1 MLQLLGAASPIIG
14 ALFKTVDKAID
25 RKEEREQIK
34 SNIQQQVMAGEMKE
48 LSTAANIILAEAKSE
63 SWLARNWRPLLM
75 LIVVL
80 IIANNYLLVPYANA
94 FFGWGILLELPDTLW
109 TLLTIGVG
117 GYTVGRSAEKVAG
130 KLKKE
135 QLWDTELKENQS
147 QKNNMSLVANINR
160 RRRLGISRSKKNST
174 ISPKAYKAMQNNWK
188 DKKK

>member
-1 MLQLLGAASPIIG
+1 MLNILGAVTPIVS

-25 RKEEREQIK
+25 SKEDREKIK
-34 SNIQQQVMAGEMKE
+34 QTIQQQVLAGEMKE
-48 LSTAANIILAEAKSE
+48 LTTASNIILAEAKSE

-75 LIVVL
+75 LVVVL

-94 FFGWGILLELPDTLW
+94 FFNWGIILELPDALW

-135 QLWDTELKENQS
+135 
-147 QKNNMSLVANINR
+147 
-160 RRRLGISRSKKNST
+160 
-174 ISPKAYKAMQNNWK
+174 
-188 DKKK
+188 